1 MKKLIVAAMLV
12 LGATSAFA
20 GDSDALKAVMKA
32 KTYAEAEALVKQ
44 NLGQFANDAEK
55 AKAYNKLVD
64 LGMKVFNEQQTIQ
77 QTNQLMK
84 KNDPVDENVMNEGA
98 YNALMNAIECYK
110 YDQLPNAKGKVAPKF
125 NGNATRVWG
134 ARQQLVNAGQTAAQ
148 NNKEADVLKYWG
160 TFLDTDN
167 EPLFAS
173 VDQKQKDSEKD
184 YIGQVALFAARYAYQ
199 AKDAARCEKYCDIA
213 MKSEKEAK
221 DALNLKLYVMKDGLK
236 THEDSLAYVNK
247 LKDIFAKDETNEV
260 VLDGLKTRE
269 DSLNYV
275 NKLKGIFAQDETN
288 EVVLDGLNSMYSSLK
303 MEKEQ
308 AELLDN
314 AIAKNP
320 NNFVALANKGMMYIQ
335 KNDADN
341 AIKCL
346 KQALAAKEDNVV
358 VLTYLGACYNSKAGN
373 LQDPNG
379 RKVVYQ
385 EAIKV
390 LDKAKQLDP
399 EKAQANWGYTRYQA
413 YYGYYGPN
421 AAETKQAEAESK

>member
-1 MKKLIVAAMLV
+1 MKKLIVAAMMV

-32 KTYAEAEALVKQ
+32 KTYAEAEALLKQ
-44 NLGQFANDAEK
+44 NLGQLANDAEK

-64 LGMKVFNEQQTIQ
+64 LGMKAYNDQQSII
-77 QTNQLMK
+77 QTNQIMK
-84 KNDPVDENVMNEGA
+84 KNDPIDENAMNEGA

-125 NGNATRVWG
+125 GSNASRVWA
-134 ARQQLVNAGQTAAQ
+134 ARVQLVNAGQTAAQ
-148 NNKEADVLKYWG
+148 NNKADEVLKYWG
-160 TFLDTDN
+160 AFLDTDS
-167 EPLFAS
+167 EPLFAGI
-173 VDQKQKDSEKD
+173 DAKQKDGEKE

-199 AKDAARCEKYCDIA
+199 AKDVARCEKYCDIA

-236 THEDSLAYVNK
+236 THADSLAYVDK
-247 LKDIFAKDETNEV
+247 LKGLYAKDENNDV
-260 VLDGLKTRE
+260 
-269 DSLNYV
+269 
-275 NKLKGIFAQDETN
+275 I
-288 EVVLDGLNSMYSSLK
+288 LDGLNSMYSSMQ

-308 AELLDN
+308 EALLN
-314 AIAKNP
+314 AVIAKNP
-320 NNFVALANKGMMYIQ
+320 SNFVALANLGMMYIR

-341 AIKCL
+341 AIKNL
-346 KQALAAKEDNVV
+346 KLALAAKPDNVT
-358 VLTYLGACYNSKAGN
+358 VLTYLGACYNSKAGA

-379 RKVVYQ
+379 RKVVYK

-390 LDKAKQLDP
+390 LDKAKELDP

-413 YYGYYGPN
+413 YYGFYGPT
-421 AAETKQAEAESK
+421 AAETKKAEEESK

>member
-32 KTYAEAEALVKQ
+32 KTYAEAEALLKQ
-44 NLGQFANDAEK
+44 NLGQLANDAEK

-64 LGMKVFNEQQTIQ
+64 LSMKAYNDQQSIM
-77 QTNQLMK
+77 QTNQIMK
-84 KNDPVDENVMNEGA
+84 KNDPIDENAMNEGA

-125 NGNATRVWG
+125 GSNASRVWA
-134 ARQQLVNAGQTAAQ
+134 ARVQLVNAGQTAAQ
-148 NNKEADVLKYWG
+148 NNKADEVLKYWG
-160 TFLDTDN
+160 AFLDTDS
-167 EPLFAS
+167 EPLFAG
-173 VDQKQKDSEKD
+173 VDAKQKDGEKE

-236 THEDSLAYVNK
+236 THADSLAYV
-247 LKDIFAKDETNEV
+247 D
-260 VLDGLKTRE
+260 
-269 DSLNYV
+269 
-275 NKLKGIFAQDETN
+275 KLKGIYAQDEN
-288 EVVLDGLNSMYSSLK
+288 NDVILDGLNSMYSSMK

-308 AELLDN
+308 EALLN
-314 AIAKNP
+314 AAIAKNP
-320 NNFVALANKGMMYIQ
+320 SNFVALANLGMMYIQ

-341 AIKCL
+341 AIKNL
-346 KQALAAKEDNVV
+346 KLALAAKPDNVT
-358 VLTYLGACYNSKAGN
+358 VLTYLGACYNSKAGA

-379 RKVVYQ
+379 RKVVYK
-385 EAIKV
+385 EAVKV
-390 LDKAKQLDP
+390 LDKAKELDP
-399 EKAQANWGYTRYQA
+399 QKAQANWGYTRYQA
-413 YYGYYGPN
+413 YYGFYGPT
-421 AAETKQAEAESK
+421 AAETKKAEEESK

>member
-1 MKKLIVAAMLV
+1 MKKLIVAAMMV
-12 LGATSAFA
+12 LGTTSAFA
-20 GDSDALKAVMKA
+20 GDSDALKAVLKA

-44 NLGQFANDAEK
+44 NLGQLADNAEK

-64 LGMKVFNEQQTIQ
+64 LGMKAFNDQQSIQ
-77 QTNQLMK
+77 QTNQIMK
-84 KNDPVDENVMNEGA
+84 KNDPVDENAMNEGA

-125 NGNATRVWG
+125 KGNASRVWG
-134 ARQQLVNAGQTAAQ
+134 ARQQLVNAGQAAAQ
-148 NNKEADVLKYWG
+148 NNKADEVLKYWG
-160 TFLDTDN
+160 AFLDTDSD
-167 EPLFAS
+167 PLFAS
-173 VDQKQKDSEKD
+173 IDAKQKDAEKD
-184 YIGQVALFAARYAYQ
+184 YIAQVALFAARYAYQ

-213 MKSEKEAK
+213 MTSEKEAK

-236 THEDSLAYVNK
+236 TKADSLAYVDK
-247 LKDIFAKDETNEV
+247 LKALFDKDQTNDV
-260 VLDGLKTRE
+260 
-269 DSLNYV
+269 
-275 NKLKGIFAQDETN
+275 I
-288 EVVLDGLNSMYSSLK
+288 LDGLNSMYSSMK

-308 AELLDN
+308 MELLDG

-320 NNFVALANKGMMYIQ
+320 KNFVALANKGMMYIQ

-346 KQALAAKEDNVV
+346 KQALDAKQDNVV
-358 VLTYLGACYNSKAGN
+358 VLVYLGACYNSKAGS

-390 LDKAKQLDP
+390 LDKAKELDP
-399 EKAQANWGYTRYQA
+399 EKTQANWGYTRYQA
-413 YYGYYGPN
+413 YYGYYGPT
-421 AAETKQAEAESK
+421 AAETKKAEEESK

>member
-32 KTYAEAEALVKQ
+32 KTYAEAEALLKQ
-44 NLGQFANDAEK
+44 NLGQLANDAEK

-64 LGMKVFNEQQTIQ
+64 LSMKAYNDQQSIM
-77 QTNQLMK
+77 QTNQIMK
-84 KNDPVDENVMNEGA
+84 KNDPIDENAMNEGA

-125 NGNATRVWG
+125 GSNASRVWA
-134 ARQQLVNAGQTAAQ
+134 ARVQLVNAGQTAAQ
-148 NNKEADVLKYWG
+148 NNKADEVLKYWG
-160 TFLDTDN
+160 AFLDTDS

-173 VDQKQKDSEKD
+173 VDAKQKDGEKE

-236 THEDSLAYVNK
+236 THADSLAYV
-247 LKDIFAKDETNEV
+247 D
-260 VLDGLKTRE
+260 
-269 DSLNYV
+269 
-275 NKLKGIFAQDETN
+275 KLKGLYAQDEN
-288 EVVLDGLNSMYSSLK
+288 NDVILDGLNSMYSSMK

-308 AELLDN
+308 EALLN
-314 AIAKNP
+314 AAIAKNP
-320 NNFVALANKGMMYIQ
+320 NNFVALANLGMMYIQ

-341 AIKCL
+341 AIKNL
-346 KQALAAKEDNVV
+346 KLALAAKPDNVT
-358 VLTYLGACYNSKAGN
+358 VLTYLGACYNSKAGA

-379 RKVVYQ
+379 RKVVYK
-385 EAIKV
+385 EAVKV
-390 LDKAKQLDP
+390 LDKAKELDP
-399 EKAQANWGYTRYQA
+399 QKAQANWGYTRYQA
-413 YYGYYGPN
+413 YYGFYGPT
-421 AAETKQAEAESK
+421 AAETKKAEEESK

>member
-32 KTYAEAEALVKQ
+32 KTYAEAEALLKQ
-44 NLGQFANDAEK
+44 NLGQLANDAEK

-64 LGMKVFNEQQTIQ
+64 LGMKAYNDQQSIM
-77 QTNQLMK
+77 QTNQIMK
-84 KNDPVDENVMNEGA
+84 KNDPIDENAMNEGA

-125 NGNATRVWG
+125 GSNAARVWA
-134 ARQQLVNAGQTAAQ
+134 ARVQLVNAGQTAAQ
-148 NNKEADVLKYWG
+148 NNKADEVLKYWG
-160 TFLDTDN
+160 AFLDTDS
-167 EPLFAS
+167 EPLFAGI
-173 VDQKQKDSEKD
+173 DAKQKDGEKE

-236 THEDSLAYVNK
+236 THADSLAYV
-247 LKDIFAKDETNEV
+247 D
-260 VLDGLKTRE
+260 
-269 DSLNYV
+269 
-275 NKLKGIFAQDETN
+275 KLKGLYAQDENN
-288 EVVLDGLNSMYSSLK
+288 EVILDGLNSMYSSMK

-308 AELLDN
+308 EALLN
-314 AIAKNP
+314 AAIAKNP
-320 NNFVALANKGMMYIQ
+320 SNFVALANLGMMYIQ

-341 AIKCL
+341 AIKNL
-346 KQALAAKEDNVV
+346 KLALAAKPDNVT
-358 VLTYLGACYNSKAGN
+358 VLTYLGACYNSKGGA

-379 RKVVYQ
+379 RKVVYK

-390 LDKAKQLDP
+390 LDKAKELDP

-413 YYGYYGPN
+413 YYGFYGPT
-421 AAETKQAEAESK
+421 AAETKKAEEESK

>member
-1 MKKLIVAAMLV
+1 MKKLIVAAMMV

-20 GDSDALKAVMKA
+20 GDSDALKAIMKA

-44 NLGQFANDAEK
+44 NLGQLANDAEK

-64 LGMKVFNEQQTIQ
+64 LGMKDYNDQQSIM
-77 QTNQLMK
+77 QTNQIMK
-84 KNDPVDENVMNEGA
+84 KNDPVDEKVMNEGA
-98 YNALMNAIECYK
+98 YNALINALECDK

-125 NGNATRVWG
+125 ANANATRVWG
-134 ARQQLVNAGQTAAQ
+134 ARVQLVNAGQTAAQ
-148 NNKEADVLKYWG
+148 NNESDNVLKYWG
-160 TFLDTDN
+160 AFLDTEDA
-167 EPLFAS
+167 PLFAN
-173 VDQKQKDSEKD
+173 KTKEKEGEKE
-184 YIGQVALFAARYAYQ
+184 YLGQVALFTARYAYQ
-199 AKDAARCEKYCDIA
+199 AKDPARCEKYCDMA
-213 MKSEKEAK
+213 MKDEKQAK

-236 THEDSLAYVNK
+236 THADSLAYVDK
-247 LKDIFAKDETNEV
+247 LKAI
-260 VLDGLKTRE
+260 
-269 DSLNYV
+269 Y
-275 NKLKGIFAQDETN
+275 AQDETN
-288 EVVLDGLNSMYSSLK
+288 EVVLDGLNSMFSSLK

-308 AELLDN
+308 MELLDA

-320 NNFVALANKGMMYIQ
+320 NNFVALANKGMVYIQ

-346 KQALAAKEDNVV
+346 KQALDAKPDNVV

-390 LDKAKQLDP
+390 LDKAKELDP

-413 YYGYYGPN
+413 YYGYYGPT
-421 AAETKQAEAESK
+421 AAETKKAEEESK

>member
-1 MKKLIVAAMLV
+1 MKKLIVAAMMV

-32 KTYAEAEALVKQ
+32 KTYAEAEALLKQ
-44 NLGQFANDAEK
+44 NLGQLANDAEK

-64 LGMKVFNEQQTIQ
+64 LGMKAYNDQQSIM
-77 QTNQLMK
+77 QTNQIMK
-84 KNDPVDENVMNEGA
+84 KNDPIDENAMNEGA

-125 NGNATRVWG
+125 GSNASRVWA
-134 ARQQLVNAGQTAAQ
+134 ARVQLVNAGQTAAQ
-148 NNKEADVLKYWG
+148 NNKADEVLKYWG
-160 TFLDTDN
+160 AFLDTDS

-173 VDQKQKDSEKD
+173 IDAKQKDGEKE

-236 THEDSLAYVNK
+236 THADSLAYV
-247 LKDIFAKDETNEV
+247 D
-260 VLDGLKTRE
+260 
-269 DSLNYV
+269 
-275 NKLKGIFAQDETN
+275 KLKGLYAQDENN
-288 EVVLDGLNSMYSSLK
+288 EVILDGLNSMYSSMK

-308 AELLDN
+308 EALLN
-314 AIAKNP
+314 AAIAKNP
-320 NNFVALANKGMMYIQ
+320 SNFVALANLGMMYIQ

-341 AIKCL
+341 AIKNL
-346 KQALAAKEDNVV
+346 KLALAAKPDNVT
-358 VLTYLGACYNSKAGN
+358 VLTYLGACYNSKAGA

-379 RKVVYQ
+379 RKVVYK
-385 EAIKV
+385 EAVKV
-390 LDKAKQLDP
+390 LDKAKELDP

-413 YYGYYGPN
+413 YYGYYGPT
-421 AAETKQAEAESK
+421 AAETKKAEEESK

>member
-32 KTYAEAEALVKQ
+32 KTYAEAEALLKQ
-44 NLGQFANDAEK
+44 NLGQLANDAEK

-64 LGMKVFNEQQTIQ
+64 LSMKAYNDQQSIM
-77 QTNQLMK
+77 QTNQIMK
-84 KNDPVDENVMNEGA
+84 KNDPIDENAMNEGA

-125 NGNATRVWG
+125 GSNASRVWA
-134 ARQQLVNAGQTAAQ
+134 ARVQLVNAGQTAAQ
-148 NNKEADVLKYWG
+148 NNKADEVLKYWG
-160 TFLDTDN
+160 AFLDTDS

-173 VDQKQKDSEKD
+173 VDAKQKDGEKE

-236 THEDSLAYVNK
+236 THADSLAYV
-247 LKDIFAKDETNEV
+247 D
-260 VLDGLKTRE
+260 
-269 DSLNYV
+269 
-275 NKLKGIFAQDETN
+275 KLKGLYAQDEN
-288 EVVLDGLNSMYSSLK
+288 NDVILDGLNSMYSSMK

-308 AELLDN
+308 EALLN
-314 AIAKNP
+314 AAIAKNP
-320 NNFVALANKGMMYIQ
+320 SNFVALANLGMMYIQ

-341 AIKCL
+341 AIKNL
-346 KQALAAKEDNVV
+346 KLALAAKPDNVT
-358 VLTYLGACYNSKAGN
+358 VLTYLGACYNSKAGA

-379 RKVVYQ
+379 RKVVYK
-385 EAIKV
+385 EAVKV
-390 LDKAKQLDP
+390 LDKAKELDP
-399 EKAQANWGYTRYQA
+399 QKAQANWGYTRYQA
-413 YYGYYGPN
+413 YYGFYGPT
-421 AAETKQAEAESK
+421 AAETKKAEEESK

>member
-1 MKKLIVAAMLV
+1 MKKLIVAAMMV

-32 KTYAEAEALVKQ
+32 KTYAEAEALLKQ
-44 NLGQFANDAEK
+44 NLGQLANDAEK

-64 LGMKVFNEQQTIQ
+64 LGMKAYNDQQSIM
-77 QTNQLMK
+77 QTNQIMK
-84 KNDPVDENVMNEGA
+84 KNDPIDENAMNEGA

-125 NGNATRVWG
+125 GSNAARVWA
-134 ARQQLVNAGQTAAQ
+134 ARVQLVNAGQTAAQ
-148 NNKEADVLKYWG
+148 NNKADEVLKYWG
-160 TFLDTDN
+160 AFLDTDS

-173 VDQKQKDSEKD
+173 VDAKQKDGEKE

-236 THEDSLAYVNK
+236 THADSLAYV
-247 LKDIFAKDETNEV
+247 D
-260 VLDGLKTRE
+260 
-269 DSLNYV
+269 
-275 NKLKGIFAQDETN
+275 KLKGLYAQDEN
-288 EVVLDGLNSMYSSLK
+288 NDVILDGLNSMYSSMK

-308 AELLDN
+308 EALLN
-314 AIAKNP
+314 AAIAKNP
-320 NNFVALANKGMMYIQ
+320 SNFVALANLGMMYIQ

-341 AIKCL
+341 AIKNL
-346 KQALAAKEDNVV
+346 KLALAAKPDNVT
-358 VLTYLGACYNSKAGN
+358 VLTYLGACYNSKAGA

-379 RKVVYQ
+379 RKVVYK
-385 EAIKV
+385 EAVKV
-390 LDKAKQLDP
+390 LDKAKELDP

-413 YYGYYGPN
+413 YYGYYGPT
-421 AAETKQAEAESK
+421 AAETKKAEEESK

>member
-1 MKKLIVAAMLV
+1 MKKLIVAAMMV

-32 KTYAEAEALVKQ
+32 KTYAEAEALLKQ
-44 NLGQFANDAEK
+44 NLGQLANDAEK

-64 LGMKVFNEQQTIQ
+64 LGMKAYNDQQSIM
-77 QTNQLMK
+77 QTNQIMK
-84 KNDPVDENVMNEGA
+84 KNDPIDENAMNEGA

-125 NGNATRVWG
+125 GSNAARVWA
-134 ARQQLVNAGQTAAQ
+134 ARVQLVNAGQTAAQ
-148 NNKEADVLKYWG
+148 NNKADEVLKYWG
-160 TFLDTDN
+160 AFLDTDS

-173 VDQKQKDSEKD
+173 VDAKQKEAEKE

-213 MKSEKEAK
+213 MTSEKEAK

-236 THEDSLAYVNK
+236 TK
-247 LKDIFAKDETNEV
+247 
-260 VLDGLKTRE
+260 E

-275 NKLKGIFAQDETN
+275 NKLKDLYAKDPSN
-288 EVVLDGLNSMYSSLK
+288 EVMLDGLNSMYSALK

-308 AELLDN
+308 TELLDA
-314 AIAKNP
+314 AIAKDP
-320 NNFVALANKGMMYIQ
+320 KNFVALANKGMMYIQ
-335 KNDADN
+335 KNDANN

-346 KQALAAKEDNVV
+346 KQALEAKPDNVV
-358 VLTYLGACYNSKAGN
+358 VMTYLGACYNSKAGEI
-373 LQDPNG
+373 QAVQG

-385 EAIKV
+385 EAIKI
-390 LDKAKQLDP
+390 LDKAKELDP

-421 AAETKQAEAESK
+421 APETKKAEEESK

>member
-1 MKKLIVAAMLV
+1 MKKLIVAAMMV

-20 GDSDALKAVMKA
+20 GDSDALKAITKA

-44 NLGQFANDAEK
+44 NLGQLANDQEK
-55 AKAYNKLVD
+55 AKAYNYLVD
-64 LGMKVFNEQQTIQ
+64 LAMKAFNDQQSIQ
-77 QTNQLMK
+77 QTNQIMK
-84 KNDPVDENVMNEGA
+84 KNDPVDEVAMNEGA

-110 YDQLPNAKGKVAPKF
+110 YDQLPNAKGKVAPKY
-125 NGNATRVWG
+125 NGNAARVWG
-134 ARQQLVNAGQTAAQ
+134 ARIQLVNAGQSAAQ

-160 TFLDTDN
+160 AFLDTDN
-167 EPLFAS
+167 NPLFAS

-184 YIGQVALFAARYAYQ
+184 YIGQVALFTARYAYQ
-199 AKDAARCEKYCDIA
+199 AKDPARCEKYCDIA

-236 THEDSLAYVNK
+236 TKEDSLAYINK
-247 LKDIFAKDETNEV
+247 LKD
-260 VLDGLKTRE
+260 
-269 DSLNYV
+269 
-275 NKLKGIFAQDETN
+275 IFAQDETN

-308 AELLDN
+308 MELLDG

-320 NNFVALANKGMMYIQ
+320 SNFVALANKGMVYIQ

-346 KQALAAKEDNVV
+346 KQALDAKPDNVV

-390 LDKAKQLDP
+390 LDKAKELDP

-413 YYGYYGPN
+413 YYGFYGPN
-421 AAETKQAEAESK
+421 AAKTKKAEEESK

>member
-1 MKKLIVAAMLV
+1 MKKLIVAAMMV

-32 KTYAEAEALVKQ
+32 KTYAEAEALLKQ
-44 NLGQFANDAEK
+44 NLGQLANDAEK

-64 LGMKVFNEQQTIQ
+64 LGMKAYNDQQSII
-77 QTNQLMK
+77 QTNQIMK
-84 KNDPVDENVMNEGA
+84 KNDPIDENAMNEGA
-98 YNALMNAIECYK
+98 YNALMSAIECYK

-125 NGNATRVWG
+125 GGNAARVWS
-134 ARQQLVNAGQTAAQ
+134 ARVQLVNAGQTAAQ
-148 NNKEADVLKYWG
+148 NNKADEVLKYWG
-160 TFLDTDN
+160 AFLDTDS
-167 EPLFAS
+167 EPLFAGI
-173 VDQKQKDSEKD
+173 DAKQKDGEKE

-236 THEDSLAYVNK
+236 THADSLAYV
-247 LKDIFAKDETNEV
+247 D
-260 VLDGLKTRE
+260 
-269 DSLNYV
+269 
-275 NKLKGIFAQDETN
+275 KLKGLYAQDENN
-288 EVVLDGLNSMYSSLK
+288 EVILDGLNSMYSSMK

-308 AELLDN
+308 EALLN
-314 AIAKNP
+314 AAIAKNP
-320 NNFVALANKGMMYIQ
+320 SNFVALANLGMMYIQ

-341 AIKCL
+341 AIKNL
-346 KQALAAKEDNVV
+346 KLALAAKPDNVT
-358 VLTYLGACYNSKAGN
+358 VLTYLGACYNSKAGA

-390 LDKAKQLDP
+390 LDKAKELDP

-413 YYGYYGPN
+413 YYGYYGPT
-421 AAETKQAEAESK
+421 AAETKKAEAESK

>member
-32 KTYAEAEALVKQ
+32 KTYAEAEALLKQ

-148 NNKEADVLKYWG
+148 NNKADEVLKYWG
-160 TFLDTDN
+160 AFLDTDS
-167 EPLFAS
+167 EPLFAA
-173 VDQKQKDSEKD
+173 VDAKQKEAEKE

-213 MKSEKEAK
+213 MTSEKEAK

-236 THEDSLAYVNK
+236 TK
-247 LKDIFAKDETNEV
+247 
-260 VLDGLKTRE
+260 E

-275 NKLKGIFAQDETN
+275 NKLKDLYAKDPSN
-288 EVVLDGLNSMYSSLK
+288 EVMLDGLNSMYSALK

-308 AELLDN
+308 TDLLDA
-314 AIAKNP
+314 AIAKDP
-320 NNFVALANKGMMYIQ
+320 KNFVALANKGMMYIQ
-335 KNDADN
+335 KNDANN

-346 KQALAAKEDNVV
+346 KQALEAKPDNVV
-358 VLTYLGACYNSKAGN
+358 VMTYLGACYNSKAGEI
-373 LQDPNG
+373 QAVQG

-385 EAIKV
+385 EAIKI
-390 LDKAKQLDP
+390 LDKAKELDP

-421 AAETKQAEAESK
+421 APETKKAEEESK

>member
-1 MKKLIVAAMLV
+1 MKKLIVAAMMV

-32 KTYAEAEALVKQ
+32 KTYAEAEALLKQ
-44 NLGQFANDAEK
+44 NLGQLANDAEK

-64 LGMKVFNEQQTIQ
+64 LGMKAYNDQQSIM
-77 QTNQLMK
+77 QTNQIMK
-84 KNDPVDENVMNEGA
+84 KNDPIDENAMNEGA

-125 NGNATRVWG
+125 GSNAARVWA
-134 ARQQLVNAGQTAAQ
+134 ARVQLVNAGQTAAQ
-148 NNKEADVLKYWG
+148 NNKADEVLKYWG
-160 TFLDTDN
+160 AFLDTDS
-167 EPLFAS
+167 EPLFAGI
-173 VDQKQKDSEKD
+173 DAKQKDGEKE

-236 THEDSLAYVNK
+236 THADSLAYV
-247 LKDIFAKDETNEV
+247 D
-260 VLDGLKTRE
+260 
-269 DSLNYV
+269 
-275 NKLKGIFAQDETN
+275 KLKGLYAQDENN
-288 EVVLDGLNSMYSSLK
+288 EVILDGLNSMYSSMK

-308 AELLDN
+308 EALLN
-314 AIAKNP
+314 AAIAKNP
-320 NNFVALANKGMMYIQ
+320 NNFVALANLGMMYIQ

-341 AIKCL
+341 AIKNL
-346 KQALAAKEDNVV
+346 KLALAAKPDNVT
-358 VLTYLGACYNSKAGN
+358 VLTYLGACYNSKAGA

-379 RKVVYQ
+379 RKVVYK
-385 EAIKV
+385 EAVKV
-390 LDKAKQLDP
+390 LDKAKELDP

-413 YYGYYGPN
+413 YYGFYGPT
-421 AAETKQAEAESK
+421 AAETKKAEEESK

>member
-1 MKKLIVAAMLV
+1 MKKLIVAAMMV

-32 KTYAEAEALVKQ
+32 KTYAEAEALLKQ
-44 NLGQFANDAEK
+44 NLGQLANDAEK

-64 LGMKVFNEQQTIQ
+64 LGMKAYNDQQSIM
-77 QTNQLMK
+77 QTNQIMK
-84 KNDPVDENVMNEGA
+84 KNDPIDENAMNEGA
-98 YNALMNAIECYK
+98 YNALMSAIECYK

-125 NGNATRVWG
+125 GGNAARVWS
-134 ARQQLVNAGQTAAQ
+134 ARVQLVNAGQTAAQ
-148 NNKEADVLKYWG
+148 NNKADEVLKYWG
-160 TFLDTDN
+160 AFLDTDS
-167 EPLFAS
+167 EPLFAGI
-173 VDQKQKDSEKD
+173 DAKQKDGEKE

-236 THEDSLAYVNK
+236 THADSLAYVDK
-247 LKDIFAKDETNEV
+247 LKA
-260 VLDGLKTRE
+260 L
-269 DSLNYV
+269 Y
-275 NKLKGIFAQDETN
+275 AQDENN
-288 EVVLDGLNSMYSSLK
+288 EVILDGLNSMYSSMK

-308 AELLDN
+308 EALLN
-314 AIAKNP
+314 AAIAKNP
-320 NNFVALANKGMMYIQ
+320 SNFVALANLGMMYIQ

-341 AIKCL
+341 AIKNL
-346 KQALAAKEDNVV
+346 KLALAAKPDNVT
-358 VLTYLGACYNSKAGN
+358 VLTYLGACYNSKAGA

-390 LDKAKQLDP
+390 LDKAKELDP

-413 YYGYYGPN
+413 YYGYYGPT
-421 AAETKQAEAESK
+421 AAETKKAEAESK

>member
-32 KTYAEAEALVKQ
+32 KTYAEAEALLKQ

-64 LGMKVFNEQQTIQ
+64 LGMKDFNDQQSIQ

-134 ARQQLVNAGQTAAQ
+134 ARQQLVNAGQIAAQ
-148 NNKEADVLKYWG
+148 NNKADEVLKYWG
-160 TFLDTDN
+160 AFLDTDS

-173 VDQKQKDSEKD
+173 VDAKQKEAEKE

-213 MKSEKEAK
+213 MTSEKEAK

-236 THEDSLAYVNK
+236 TK
-247 LKDIFAKDETNEV
+247 
-260 VLDGLKTRE
+260 E

-275 NKLKGIFAQDETN
+275 NKLKDLYAKDPSN
-288 EVVLDGLNSMYSSLK
+288 DVMLDGLNSMYSALK

-308 AELLDN
+308 TELLDA
-314 AIAKNP
+314 AIAKDP
-320 NNFVALANKGMMYIQ
+320 KNFVALANKGMMYIQ
-335 KNDADN
+335 KNDANN

-346 KQALAAKEDNVV
+346 KQALEAKPDNVV
-358 VLTYLGACYNSKAGN
+358 VMTYLGACYNSKAGEI
-373 LQDPNG
+373 QAVQG

-385 EAIKV
+385 EAIKI
-390 LDKAKQLDP
+390 LDKAKELDP

-421 AAETKQAEAESK
+421 APETKKAEEESK

>member
-1 MKKLIVAAMLV
+1 MKKLIVAAMMV

-32 KTYAEAEALVKQ
+32 KTYAEAEALLKQ
-44 NLGQFANDAEK
+44 NLGQLANDAEK

-64 LGMKVFNEQQTIQ
+64 LGMKAYNDQQSII
-77 QTNQLMK
+77 QTNQIMK
-84 KNDPVDENVMNEGA
+84 KNDPIDENAMNEGA

-125 NGNATRVWG
+125 GGNAARVWS
-134 ARQQLVNAGQTAAQ
+134 ARVQLVNAGQTAAQ
-148 NNKEADVLKYWG
+148 NNKADEVLKYWG
-160 TFLDTDN
+160 AFLDTDS

-173 VDQKQKDSEKD
+173 IDAKQKDGEKE

-236 THEDSLAYVNK
+236 THADSLAYV
-247 LKDIFAKDETNEV
+247 D
-260 VLDGLKTRE
+260 
-269 DSLNYV
+269 
-275 NKLKGIFAQDETN
+275 KLKGLYAQDEDN
-288 EVVLDGLNSMYSSLK
+288 DVVLDGLNSMYSSMQ

-308 AELLDN
+308 EALLN
-314 AIAKNP
+314 AVIAKNP
-320 NNFVALANKGMMYIQ
+320 SNFVALANLGMMYIR

-341 AIKCL
+341 AIKNL
-346 KQALAAKEDNVV
+346 KLALAAKPDNVT
-358 VLTYLGACYNSKAGN
+358 VLTYLGACYNSKGGA

-379 RKVVYQ
+379 RKVVYK

-390 LDKAKQLDP
+390 LDKAKELDP

-413 YYGYYGPN
+413 YYGYYGPT
-421 AAETKQAEAESK
+421 AAETKKAEEESK

>member
-1 MKKLIVAAMLV
+1 MKKLIVAAMMV
-12 LGATSAFA
+12 LGTTSAFA
-20 GDSDALKAVMKA
+20 GDSDALKAVLKA

-44 NLGQFANDAEK
+44 NLGQLANDAEK

-64 LGMKVFNEQQTIQ
+64 LGMKAFNDQQSIQ
-77 QTNQLMK
+77 QTNQIMK
-84 KNDPVDENVMNEGA
+84 KNDPVDENAMNEGA

-125 NGNATRVWG
+125 NGNASRVWA

-148 NNKEADVLKYWG
+148 NNKADEVLKYWG
-160 TFLDTDN
+160 AFLDTDSD
-167 EPLFAS
+167 PLFAGI
-173 VDQKQKDSEKD
+173 DAKQKDAEKD

-199 AKDAARCEKYCDIA
+199 AKDA
-213 MKSEKEAK
+213 
-221 DALNLKLYVMKDGLK
+221 LNLKLYVMKDGLK
-236 THEDSLAYVNK
+236 TKADSLAYVDK
-247 LKDIFAKDETNEV
+247 LKALFDKDQTNDV
-260 VLDGLKTRE
+260 
-269 DSLNYV
+269 
-275 NKLKGIFAQDETN
+275 I
-288 EVVLDGLNSMYSSLK
+288 LDGLNAMYSSMK

-308 AELLDN
+308 MELLDG

-320 NNFVALANKGMMYIQ
+320 KNFVALANKGMMYIQ

-346 KQALAAKEDNVV
+346 KQALDAKPDNVV
-358 VLTYLGACYNSKAGN
+358 VLVYLGACYNSKAGN

-390 LDKAKQLDP
+390 LDKAKELDP

-413 YYGYYGPN
+413 YYGYYGPT
-421 AAETKQAEAESK
+421 AAETKKAEAESK

>member
-1 MKKLIVAAMLV
+1 MKKLIVAAMMV

-32 KTYAEAEALVKQ
+32 KTYAEAEALLKQ
-44 NLGQFANDAEK
+44 NLGQLANDAEK

-64 LGMKVFNEQQTIQ
+64 LGMKAYNDQQSII
-77 QTNQLMK
+77 QTNQIMK
-84 KNDPVDENVMNEGA
+84 KNDPIDENAMNEGA

-125 NGNATRVWG
+125 GGNAARVWS
-134 ARQQLVNAGQTAAQ
+134 ARVQLVNAGQTAAQ
-148 NNKEADVLKYWG
+148 NNKADEVLKYWG
-160 TFLDTDN
+160 AFLDTDS

-173 VDQKQKDSEKD
+173 IDAKQKDGEKE

-236 THEDSLAYVNK
+236 THADSLAYVDK
-247 LKDIFAKDETNEV
+247 LKGLYAKDENNDV
-260 VLDGLKTRE
+260 
-269 DSLNYV
+269 
-275 NKLKGIFAQDETN
+275 I
-288 EVVLDGLNSMYSSLK
+288 LDGLNSMYSSMK

-308 AELLDN
+308 EALLN
-314 AIAKNP
+314 AAIAKNP
-320 NNFVALANKGMMYIQ
+320 NNFVALANLGMMYIQ

-341 AIKCL
+341 AIKNL
-346 KQALAAKEDNVV
+346 KQALAAKPDNVTV
-358 VLTYLGACYNSKAGN
+358 MTYLGACYNSKAGA

-379 RKVVYQ
+379 RKVVYK

-390 LDKAKQLDP
+390 LDKAKELDP

-413 YYGYYGPN
+413 YYGYYGPT
-421 AAETKQAEAESK
+421 AAETKKAEAESK

>member
-1 MKKLIVAAMLV
+1 MKKLIVAAMMV

-32 KTYAEAEALVKQ
+32 KTYAEAEALLKQ
-44 NLGQFANDAEK
+44 NLGQLANDAEK

-64 LGMKVFNEQQTIQ
+64 LGMKAYNDQQSIM
-77 QTNQLMK
+77 QTNQIMK
-84 KNDPVDENVMNEGA
+84 KNDPIDENAMNEGA

-125 NGNATRVWG
+125 GSNAARVWA
-134 ARQQLVNAGQTAAQ
+134 ARVQLVNAGQTAAQ
-148 NNKEADVLKYWG
+148 NNKADEVLKYWG
-160 TFLDTDN
+160 AFLDTDS
-167 EPLFAS
+167 EPLFAGI
-173 VDQKQKDSEKD
+173 DAKQKDGEKE

-236 THEDSLAYVNK
+236 THADSLAYV
-247 LKDIFAKDETNEV
+247 D
-260 VLDGLKTRE
+260 
-269 DSLNYV
+269 
-275 NKLKGIFAQDETN
+275 KLKGLYAQDENN
-288 EVVLDGLNSMYSSLK
+288 EVILDGLNSMYSSMQ

-308 AELLDN
+308 EALLN
-314 AIAKNP
+314 AAIAKNP
-320 NNFVALANKGMMYIQ
+320 SNFVALANLGMMYIQ

-341 AIKCL
+341 AIKNL
-346 KQALAAKEDNVV
+346 KLALAAKPDNVT
-358 VLTYLGACYNSKAGN
+358 VLTYLGACYNSKAGA

-379 RKVVYQ
+379 RKVVYK

-390 LDKAKQLDP
+390 LDKAKELDP

-413 YYGYYGPN
+413 YYGYYGPT
-421 AAETKQAEAESK
+421 AAETKKAEEESK

>member
-1 MKKLIVAAMLV
+1 MKKFLVAAMMV

-44 NLGQFANDAEK
+44 NLGQMANDAEK

-64 LGMKVFNEQQTIQ
+64 LAMKQFNDQQSIQ
-77 QTNQLMK
+77 QTNQIMK
-84 KNDPVDENVMNEGA
+84 KNDPVDEAAMAEGA
-98 YNALMNAIECYK
+98 YNALINAIECYK

-125 NGNATRVWG
+125 NNNATRVWG
-134 ARQQLVNAGQTAAQ
+134 ARVQLVNAGQTAAQ

-173 VDQKQKDSEKD
+173 VDQKQKDSEKE

-236 THEDSLAYVNK
+236 THADSLAYV
-247 LKDIFAKDETNEV
+247 D
-260 VLDGLKTRE
+260 
-269 DSLNYV
+269 
-275 NKLKGIFAQDETN
+275 KLKGLYAQDEN
-288 EVVLDGLNSMYSSLK
+288 NDVVLDGLNSMYSSMR

-308 AELLDN
+308 EELLN
-314 AIAKNP
+314 AVIAKNP
-320 NNFVALANKGMMYIQ
+320 SNFVALANLGMMYIR

-341 AIKCL
+341 AIKNL
-346 KQALAAKEDNVV
+346 KLALAAKPDNVT
-358 VLTYLGACYNSKAGN
+358 VLTYLGACYNSKGGA

-379 RKVVYQ
+379 RKVVYK

-390 LDKAKQLDP
+390 LDKAKELDP

-413 YYGYYGPN
+413 YYGYYGPT
-421 AAETKQAEAESK
+421 AAETKKAEEESK

>member
-125 NGNATRVWG
+125 NGNANRVWG

-148 NNKEADVLKYWG
+148 NNKADEVLKYWG
-160 TFLDTDN
+160 AFLDTDS

-173 VDQKQKDSEKD
+173 VDAKQKEAEKE

-213 MKSEKEAK
+213 MTSEKEAK

-236 THEDSLAYVNK
+236 TK
-247 LKDIFAKDETNEV
+247 
-260 VLDGLKTRE
+260 E

-275 NKLKGIFAQDETN
+275 NKLKDLYAKDPSN
-288 EVVLDGLNSMYSSLK
+288 DVMLDGLNSMYSALK

-308 AELLDN
+308 TELLDA
-314 AIAKNP
+314 AIAKDP
-320 NNFVALANKGMMYIQ
+320 KNFVALANKGMMYIQ
-335 KNDADN
+335 KNDANN

-346 KQALAAKEDNVV
+346 KQALEAKPDNVV
-358 VLTYLGACYNSKAGN
+358 VMTYLGACYNSKAGEI
-373 LQDPNG
+373 QAVQG

-385 EAIKV
+385 EAIKI
-390 LDKAKQLDP
+390 LDKAKELDP

-421 AAETKQAEAESK
+421 APETKKAEEESK

>member
-64 LGMKVFNEQQTIQ
+64 LGMKDFNDQQSIQ

-148 NNKEADVLKYWG
+148 NNKADDVLKYWG
-160 TFLDTDN
+160 AFLDTDS
-167 EPLFAS
+167 EPLFAA
-173 VDQKQKDSEKD
+173 VDAKQKEAEKE
-184 YIGQVALFAARYAYQ
+184 YIGQVALFTAYYAYQ

-213 MKSEKEAK
+213 MTSEKEAK

-236 THEDSLAYVNK
+236 TK
-247 LKDIFAKDETNEV
+247 
-260 VLDGLKTRE
+260 E

-275 NKLKGIFAQDETN
+275 NKLKDLYAKDPAN
-288 EVVLDGLNSMYSSLK
+288 EVMLDGLNSMYSSLK

-308 AELLDN
+308 AELLDA
-314 AIAKNP
+314 AIAKDP
-320 NNFVALANKGMMYIQ
+320 KNFVALANKGMMYIQ

-346 KQALAAKEDNVV
+346 KQALDAKPDNVV
-358 VLTYLGACYNSKAGN
+358 VMTYLGACYNSKAADI
-373 LQDPNG
+373 QAVQG

-390 LDKAKQLDP
+390 LDKAKEIDP

-421 AAETKQAEAESK
+421 APETKKAEEESK

>member
-1 MKKLIVAAMLV
+1 MKKLIVAAMMV

-32 KTYAEAEALVKQ
+32 KTYAEAEALLKQ
-44 NLGQFANDAEK
+44 NLGQLANDAEK

-64 LGMKVFNEQQTIQ
+64 LSMKAYNDQQSIM
-77 QTNQLMK
+77 QTNQIMK
-84 KNDPVDENVMNEGA
+84 KNDPIDENAMNEGA

-125 NGNATRVWG
+125 GSNASRVWA
-134 ARQQLVNAGQTAAQ
+134 ARVQLVNAGQTAAQ
-148 NNKEADVLKYWG
+148 NNKADEVLKYWG
-160 TFLDTDN
+160 AFLDTDS

-173 VDQKQKDSEKD
+173 VDAKQKDGEKE

-199 AKDAARCEKYCDIA
+199 AKDAVRCEKYCDIA

-236 THEDSLAYVNK
+236 THADSLAYV
-247 LKDIFAKDETNEV
+247 D
-260 VLDGLKTRE
+260 
-269 DSLNYV
+269 
-275 NKLKGIFAQDETN
+275 KLKGLYAQDESN
-288 EVVLDGLNSMYSSLK
+288 DVILDGLNSMYSSMK

-308 AELLDN
+308 EALLN
-314 AIAKNP
+314 AAIAKNP
-320 NNFVALANKGMMYIQ
+320 SNFVALANLGMMYIQ

-341 AIKCL
+341 AIKNL
-346 KQALAAKEDNVV
+346 KLALAAKPDNVT
-358 VLTYLGACYNSKAGN
+358 VLTYLGACYNSKAGA

-379 RKVVYQ
+379 RKVVYK
-385 EAIKV
+385 EAVKV
-390 LDKAKQLDP
+390 LDKAKELDP

-413 YYGYYGPN
+413 YYGFYGPT
-421 AAETKQAEAESK
+421 AAETKKAEEESK